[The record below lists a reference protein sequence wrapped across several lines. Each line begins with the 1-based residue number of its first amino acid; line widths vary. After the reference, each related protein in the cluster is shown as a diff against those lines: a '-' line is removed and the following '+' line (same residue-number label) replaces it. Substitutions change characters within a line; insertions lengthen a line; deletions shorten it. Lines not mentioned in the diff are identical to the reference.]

1 MCSWCHAPCESFGQS
16 FHRRSLS
23 STISVFFAKFSSA
36 SQVGGE
42 MGKMGQ
48 AGQGAWQSGRLSGW
62 WAEVAP
68 HHTPRN
74 YEYFNEL
81 LPQAAAN
88 QNISFDCTKVR
99 AKNNSIPKIE
109 KATKRERERKA

>member
-1 MCSWCHAPCESFGQS
+1 MA
-16 FHRRSLS
+16 R
-23 STISVFFAKFSSA
+23 
-36 SQVGGE
+36 
-42 MGKMGQ
+42 
-48 AGQGAWQSGRLSGW
+48 
-62 WAEVAP
+62 
-68 HHTPRN
+68 HHTPSN

-109 KATKRERERKA
+109 KADQERERAKSVKKHKD

>member
-1 MCSWCHAPCESFGQS
+1 
-16 FHRRSLS
+16 
-23 STISVFFAKFSSA
+23 
-36 SQVGGE
+36 
-42 MGKMGQ
+42 
-48 AGQGAWQSGRLSGW
+48 
-62 WAEVAP
+62 VAR
-68 HHTPRN
+68 HHTPSN

-109 KATKRERERKA
+109 KATKRERKA

>member
-1 MCSWCHAPCESFGQS
+1 MGEGAWLWWG
-16 FHRRSLS
+16 RW
-23 STISVFFAKFSSA
+23 V
-36 SQVGGE
+36 VGG
-42 MGKMGQ
+42 
-48 AGQGAWQSGRLSGW
+48 GW
-62 WAEVAP
+62 CAEVAP
-68 HHTPRN
+68 HHTPSN

-109 KATKRERERKA
+109 RRPRVKAVKKALKSTKNNN